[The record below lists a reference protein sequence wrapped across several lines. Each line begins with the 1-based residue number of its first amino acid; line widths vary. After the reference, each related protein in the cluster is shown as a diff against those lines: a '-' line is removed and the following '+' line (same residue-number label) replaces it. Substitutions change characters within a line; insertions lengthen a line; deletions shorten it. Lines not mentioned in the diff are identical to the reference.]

1 MAEYEGEAPTFYR
14 RYVDDIFAVFENEKQ
29 ASSFF
34 DYLNSRHPN
43 INFTNEYGENGILPF
58 LDISIC
64 NLNTF
69 EASVYHKTT
78 YTGLL
83 LNFKSFAPFEYKLR
97 RIKTLLDRI
106 FKISSSW
113 NIFDMENNQLIKT
126 LLRNL
131 YPKRLIDKCI
141 KMYLD
146 NKYVKDNKQH
156 SIEIKEIKYVTLPYI
171 GKFSDFAKK
180 KINKLISKFCNQNLQ
195 IRLVFN
201 TCKLK
206 SYFSN
211 KDRLPNMFTSFVIYH
226 FQCTGCN
233 SAYVGRTHVH
243 YDTRCEQH
251 LKTDVNSS
259 IYKHINAKQCC
270 NKSDKSSF
278 KIIDRANTDYELAI
292 KEGMH
297 INWLKPDLNTQKYHV
312 ILKLLV

>member
-1 MAEYEGEAPTFYR
+1 ME
-14 RYVDDIFAVFENEKQ
+14 
-29 ASSFF
+29 
-34 DYLNSRHPN
+34 
-43 INFTNEYGENGILPF
+43 GILPF

-64 NLNTF
+64 NSNTF
-69 EASVYHKTT
+69 ETSVYHKAT
-78 YTGLL
+78 YTGVL

-97 RIKTLLDRI
+97 LIKTLLDRI

-113 NIFDMENNQLIKT
+113 NIFDAEKNKLTKT

-141 KMYLD
+141 KRYLD
-146 NKYVKDNKQH
+146 NKYLKKNNQQN
-156 SIEIKEIKYVTLPYI
+156 SIETKEIKYVTLPYI
-171 GKFSDFAKK
+171 GQFSVCVKK
-180 KINKLISKFCNQNLQ
+180 KINKLISQFCNHNLQ
-195 IRLVFN
+195 IRLVFT

-226 FQCTGCN
+226 FKCTGCN

-270 NKSDKSSF
+270 KKSDKKSF

-297 INWLKPDLNTQKYHV
+297 INWLKPDLNTQKHHI

>member
-1 MAEYEGEAPTFYR
+1 M
-14 RYVDDIFAVFENEKQ
+14 
-29 ASSFF
+29 
-34 DYLNSRHPN
+34 
-43 INFTNEYGENGILPF
+43 
-58 LDISIC
+58 
-64 NLNTF
+64 
-69 EASVYHKTT
+69 
-78 YTGLL
+78 
-83 LNFKSFAPFEYKLR
+83 
-97 RIKTLLDRI
+97 
-106 FKISSSW
+106 
-113 NIFDMENNQLIKT
+113 
-126 LLRNL
+126 

-211 KDRLPNMFTSFVIYH
+211 KDRLPNMFMSFVIYH

-259 IYKHINAKQCC
+259 IYKHINVKQCC
-270 NKSDKSSF
+270 NKSDKKSF

-292 KEGMH
+292 KEAMH